1 MVQQRGRKGG
11 FVGRSAGR
19 TANHF
24 RPLTMFEGI
33 AALPRRS
40 PLTYLRN
47 RKVREIAA
55 PFAGETELLFV

>member
-11 FVGRSAGR
+11 FVGHSAGR

-33 AALPRRS
+33 VALA
-40 PLTYLRN
+40 T
-47 RKVREIAA
+47 V
-55 PFAGETELLFV
+55 PFNVSGKSKPYGLQARFVAETEPFSR